1 MNTDRTNHHGL
12 RLYMW
17 ELPLGNI
24 EFIVNRLTDTILPQ
38 QETIAFIY
46 HYSRFR
52 KDFAATT
59 RLGTFVDY
67 A

>member
-1 MNTDRTNHHGL
+1 
-12 RLYMW
+12 MW